1 MKIFYKYS
9 DRKPYSGD
17 IKILKDGTIFF
28 RKQLRTYFGAYVVSN
43 GNPVCEW
50 YSFDDPQVEE
60 FKRDYLKYGV
70 KKHYAQQKK
79 RKTKVIYF
87 DFAKASD
94 RKRYEE
100 ISGIPVS
107 EDTTVKTASLRV
119 YA

>member
-1 MKIFYKYS
+1 MKKFTKGGE
-9 DRKPYSGD
+9 K
-17 IKILKDGTIFF
+17 
-28 RKQLRTYFGAYVVSN
+28 
-43 GNPVCEW
+43 
-50 YSFDDPQVEE
+50 
-60 FKRDYLKYGV
+60 
-70 KKHYAQQKK
+70 QKK